1 MLINECAY
9 AIHDIWRHLLL
20 NLVPLYIL
28 AGILIVIAIF
38 GLFQKAFKKIIII
51 LMLIFAFIVI
61 AYATIEISIFSYD
74 LNNQAFE
81 EYQGEFSYR
90 KVSGNEKDVVELPD
104 DTNIKVRSVAN
115 FDISTGEYDGS
126 IIYGKYSKWAIK
138 ISTK

>member
-1 MLINECAY
+1 MLINECAD
-9 AIHDIWRHLLL
+9 AIHDIWRYLLL

-28 AGILIVIAIF
+28 AGILITIALL
-38 GLFQKAFKKIIII
+38 GLFQKAFRKIIII
-51 LMLIFAFIVI
+51 LMIIFALFII
-61 AYATIEISIFSYD
+61 AYATIEISLFSYD
-74 LNNQAFE
+74 LNNQAFD

-90 KVSGNEKDVVELPD
+90 KVSGNEEDVLKFPD
-104 DTNIKVRSVAN
+104 GTSIKVRSVAN